1 MQLYIDILSTPLR
14 LQVQLYLSSK
24 LPQLVF
30 TEYLAEAS
38 LVIGFSY
45 ENYPIPSIKF
55 TDRDSAI
62 AEDEL
67 CIAMVPFPDSTEALD
82 YLVLEVSKCL

>member
-1 MQLYIDILSTPLR
+1 MQLYIDVLSTALR
-14 LQVQLYLSSK
+14 LHTQLYLSSK

-45 ENYPIPSIKF
+45 ENYPMPSIKF
-55 TDRDSAI
+55 TDRDSTI

-67 CIAMVPFPDSTEALD
+67 CMAMVPFPDSTEALD